1 MSLRHALLALLA
13 LALAFGSL
21 GCTAAEEPSAEP
33 APAETSD
40 DTGAASAETR
50 DLAYLTGT
58 WTVTTELVEIDNA
71 EMTPAADQ
79 PGATWECTVA
89 GDTMTLRTDRH
100 EYTGSLVPMGDDGW
114 VYDASATFTD
124 EDGYTWTSTLLV
136 NASSPPGDSDTFS
149 AAMSGSIDSDVEG
162 HLYSARWTVEGARQ

>member
-13 LALAFGSL
+13 LALASGTFG
-21 GCTAAEEPSAEP
+21 CAAAEEPSVEP
-33 APAETSD
+33 APAGTSTD
-40 DTGAASAETR
+40 AGAASAETR
-50 DLAYLTGT
+50 DLTYLTGT
-58 WTVTTELVEIDNA
+58 WSVTTELVEIDNA

-79 PGATWECTVA
+79 PGATWECEVA

-100 EYTGSLVPMGDDGW
+100 EYTGSLVPIGDNGW

-136 NASSPPGDSDTFS
+136 NASSPPGDDDTFS
-149 AAMSGSIDSDVEG
+149 AAMSSSIDSDAEG
-162 HLYSARWTVEGARQ
+162 HLYSARWTVEGERQ